1 MSAPRRAPA
10 RPLSARLVHAACALL
25 FALGALALAPS
36 ARAEGPV
43 LVEPGTD
50 LRLRLDVPGA
60 HVCVVVPR
68 ESQRAEDCEDLNLPA
83 LEAMVSG
90 EKDAPTGI
98 ALVQFPTWSFSVM
111 VSSQRDLAPSTAEQI
126 EGYTQGVAQG
136 AAASFDSVKIHGKNK
151 GAPYDIES
159 INGIHAI
166 RFQVDLS
173 APKDPKADPIRLDYG
188 ALVGRR
194 GLALVAVV
202 VDPKHAAEAEP
213 MVRSILATASM
224 PHPEIAHFGEHGGV
238 FGEPLALKI
247 AEVLGALAA
256 LALLVALFRRGSLKK
271 KAPPP
276 R

>member
-1 MSAPRRAPA
+1 MSAPRRALA
-10 RPLSARLVHAACALL
+10 RLLPARLVHAALTLLALL
-25 FALGALALAPS
+25 AALALAP
-36 ARAEGPV
+36 AALAEGAL

-50 LRLRLDVPGA
+50 LRLRLEVPGA

-83 LEAMVSG
+83 LEAMVNG

-111 VSSQRDLAPSTAEQI
+111 VSSQRELAPSTAEQI
-126 EGYTQGVAQG
+126 AEYAQGVAQG
-136 AAASFDSVKIHGKNK
+136 AAASFDSVKVHGTAK
-151 GAPYDIES
+151 GSPYDLES

-173 APKDPKADPIRLDYG
+173 APKDPKADPVRLDYG

-238 FGEPLALKI
+238 FGERLALKI
-247 AEVLGALAA
+247 AELLGAVVA
-256 LALLVALFRRGSLKK
+256 LVLLLVLFRRGSLKK
-271 KAPPP
+271 KAPAA

>member
-10 RPLSARLVHAACALL
+10 RPLSARLVRAALALL
-25 FALGALALAPS
+25 LALTTLALAPA
-36 ARAEGPV
+36 ARAEGPL

-83 LEAMVSG
+83 LEAMVNG

-98 ALVQFPTWSFSVM
+98 ALVQFPSWSFSVM

-151 GAPYDIES
+151 GAPYDLES

-238 FGEPLALKI
+238 FGEPLAVKI
-247 AEVLGALAA
+247 AEALGALVA
-256 LALLVALFRRGSLKK
+256 LVLLFALFRRGSLKK
-271 KAPPP
+271 APAP